1 MHQKKQLHFYEDQ
14 NKKKKKRRRKTSK
27 KNKKYPEQKFSPFF
41 IYLFDYFAVIVWNN

>member
-27 KNKKYPEQKFSPFF
+27 KKKYPEQKFSPFF
-41 IYLFDYFAVIVWNN
+41 IYLFDYFAVIVWND